1 MGYHSVIEDVCK
13 KVASDFEHESVPDST
28 LHELKKLWEEKLQNS
43 GVLPHT
49 MNPMIYTPNFSDY
62 RRPQQVLGGASYSAP
77 QYMPAWQKRPPQADG
92 PLDDDLEGLLPLT
105 EDALKGGSDDE
116 EDPGDVESLNSDL
129 DDDAEEPQTDDIVF
143 CQFEKVSRVKT
154 KHKCA
159 LKDGIMNLN
168 GRDYLFSKATCEFEF
183 YY

>member
-1 MGYHSVIEDVCK
+1 MDTKQVDLKGK
-13 KVASDFEHESVPDST
+13 KDTNYLPIANTLQDMRRLSDDS
-28 LHELKKLWEEKLQNS
+28 
-43 GVLPHT
+43 
-49 MNPMIYTPNFSDY
+49 
-62 RRPQQVLGGASYSAP
+62 
-77 QYMPAWQKRPPQADG
+77 
-92 PLDDDLEGLLPLT
+92 DLETPSYDKGRK
-105 EDALKGGSDDE
+105 LKRKRGSDDE